1 MSTDRVDALWVDD
14 NAAAVCADCGF
25 SPSGITPDAA
35 VIALRDAPRRW
46 RNALAL
52 DLADGDPEAVL
63 EARPPGGWSALEHA
77 GYVRDVLH
85 ALDIRIQRVL
95 REDLPVLPGTHVTP
109 PAGANEQGVAVVLAA
124 QGVSDDQLA
133 RTIESTPASAWPRR
147 GLRGG
152 RQLSAL
158 DLVHEAVHAD
168 RHHLRQAEQVIA
180 TARAARAGAAGAAG
194 AVSSAQ
200 P

>member
-1 MSTDRVDALWVDD
+1 MSTDRFDAVWVDAHP
-14 NAAAVCADCGF
+14 AAVCADCGF

-35 VIALRDAPRRW
+35 VVALRAAPGRW
-46 RNALAL
+46 RSALAF
-52 DLADGDPEAVL
+52 DLADGDPEAVP
-63 EARPPGGWSALEHA
+63 ATRPPGGWSALEHA

-95 REDLPVLPGTHVTP
+95 REDCPVLPGTHVTP

-124 QGVSDDQLA
+124 QAVSDDQLA
-133 RTIESTPASAWPRR
+133 RTIESTPAQALSRP

-152 RQLSAL
+152 RRLRAL

-168 RHHLRQAEQVIA
+168 QHHLRQAKQVIA
-180 TARAARAGAAGAAG
+180 SARAVAAA
-194 AVSSAQ
+194 SIQ